1 MDGRVLTDEEYRKEV
16 QAAAKSAN
24 AASGLQHPAE
34 ALGELGFNPEGLGT
48 ECDARKSRRKEGS
61 KHDQAKTDLNHPTRA
76 EYSVCTARVS
86 PRNNVLARRKKAR
99 VVSLAR
105 VCQSFCVLPALLS
118 VSVSVFPE
126 LVSSGW
132 CGLSRS
138 SSGSSST
145 PFSRCSSW
153 FEGCSF
159 RTCLFKVV
167 DPQPFSVLS
176 PPVMGRRDRE
186 EGWDV
191 IRKL

>member
-1 MDGRVLTDEEYRKEV
+1 MILFKDYWASWVLVRSIACV
-16 QAAAKSAN
+16 PCA
-24 AASGLQHPAE
+24 
-34 ALGELGFNPEGLGT
+34 FRRGT
-48 ECDARKSRRKEGS
+48 TCSRDA
-61 KHDQAKTDLNHPTRA
+61 
-76 EYSVCTARVS
+76 
-86 PRNNVLARRKKAR
+86 KKAR

-153 FEGCSF
+153 FEGCSC
-159 RTCLFKVV
+159 RTCLFEVV

-186 EGWDV
+186 EGFLGRDPEALTSRRDRGRSRSTARLPSTGWLLSLDF
-191 IRKL
+191 

>member
-1 MDGRVLTDEEYRKEV
+1 MIRPRLISTTLLVRSIACV
-16 QAAAKSAN
+16 PCA
-24 AASGLQHPAE
+24 
-34 ALGELGFNPEGLGT
+34 FRRGT
-48 ECDARKSRRKEGS
+48 TYA
-61 KHDQAKTDLNHPTRA
+61 
-76 EYSVCTARVS
+76 
-86 PRNNVLARRKKAR
+86 LARRKEAR

-186 EGWDV
+186 EGFLGRDPEA
-191 IRKL
+191 L